1 MSRTIIKQN
10 TIINL
15 LSNWLERQI
24 SEKGFEWL
32 QQQQEKLASSY
43 YKRVFFTAF
52 SAVPRYTC
60 KQKLQLSEADIQEAQ
75 TKCPGWLPQF
85 WRVDQAARSLLVLS
99 LFQELA
105 TKDDGEAFK
114 TLEQV
119 FGAADVEELV
129 ALYQMLPLFPHPEQ
143 YRLRAAEGVR
153 SNITVVFEAV
163 ALRNPYPVKHFDR
176 LAWNQMVLKALFV
189 NSPLYLIQGLDE
201 RTNPTLSKM
210 LVDYARER
218 WAAKRSVSPELWRA
232 MGAFADETIISDWER
247 VLANSEPMEQKAI
260 ALACAKSFNPQAQN
274 ILARYPKLKE
284 SIDSGNLTW
293 DSIVKDL
300 ANNQ

>member
-1 MSRTIIKQN
+1 MSPTIIKQT

-15 LSNWLERQI
+15 LSNWLERQVA
-24 SEKGFEWL
+24 ENGFEWL
-32 QQQQEKLASSY
+32 QKQQQKLASSS
-43 YKRVFFTAF
+43 YKKVFFTAF
-52 SAVPRYTC
+52 SAVPRYTG
-60 KQKLQLSEADIQEAQ
+60 KQKLQLSEADLQEAQ
-75 TKCPGWLPQF
+75 TKSPGWLPQF

-105 TKDDGEAFK
+105 DGEAFK

-129 ALYQMLPLFPHPEQ
+129 ALYQMLFLFPHPEQ
-143 YRLRAAEGVR
+143 YRLRAAEGIR

-163 ALRNPYPVKHFDR
+163 ALRNPYPVKYFDQ

-210 LVDYARER
+210 LVDYAHER

-232 MGAFADETIISDWER
+232 MGAFADDTIILDWKG
-247 VLANSEPMEQKAI
+247 VLANSEPIEGKAI
-260 ALACAKSFNPQAQN
+260 AIACAKSSNPQAQKL
-274 ILARYPKLKE
+274 LARYPELKE
-284 SIDSGNLTW
+284 SIDLGNLTW
-293 DSIVKDL
+293 ESLVKDL

>member
-1 MSRTIIKQN
+1 MSPTIIEQT

-15 LSNWLERQI
+15 LSNWLERQV
-24 SEKGFEWL
+24 EPDGFHWL
-32 QQQQEKLASSY
+32 QQQQQKLASSS
-43 YKRVFFTAF
+43 YKRVFFTSF
-52 SAVPRYTC
+52 SAVPRYTG

-75 TKCPGWLPQF
+75 AKCPGWLPQF
-85 WRVDQAARSLLVLS
+85 WRVHQAGRSLLVLT

-105 TKDDGEAFK
+105 AKDGEARQ

-119 FGAADVEELV
+119 FVAADVEELV
-129 ALYQMLPLFPHPEQ
+129 ALYQMLPLLSNPEQ

-153 SNITVVFEAV
+153 SNITDVFEAV
-163 ALRNPYPVKHFDR
+163 ALRNPYPKQYFDQ

-218 WAAKRSVSPELWRA
+218 WAANRSVSPELWRA
-232 MGAFADETIISDWER
+232 MGAYADETIISDWER
-247 VLANSEPMEQKAI
+247 VLAEGKPAERNAI
-260 ALACAKSFNPQAQN
+260 AIVCAKCSHPQARKL
-274 ILARYPKLKE
+274 LARYPELQE
-284 SIDSGNLTW
+284 SIDSGKLTW
-293 DSIVKDL
+293 ASITQDL
-300 ANNQ
+300 TSN